1 MEPAFGVKD
10 FFRLFMIISGKR
22 SSSVSDD
29 SVMKL
34 GRMFLLCSRGT
45 IKNPPSLAAL
55 MQC

>member
-34 GRMFLLCSRGT
+34 GRMFPLCSWGT